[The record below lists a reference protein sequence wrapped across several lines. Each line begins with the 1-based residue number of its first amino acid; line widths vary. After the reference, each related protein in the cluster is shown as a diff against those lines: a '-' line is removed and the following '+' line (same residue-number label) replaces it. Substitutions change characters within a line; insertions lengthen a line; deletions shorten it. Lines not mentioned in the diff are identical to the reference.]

1 MKLGLT
7 NFYQNKLY
15 SLVRNQQEANVGF
28 YICNNVFQFQ
38 LNIPGYRVIEGE
50 IHQRNREA
58 RRENT

>member
-28 YICNNVFQFQ
+28 YIYTNVFQFQ
-38 LNIPGYRVIEGE
+38 LNIPGDRVIEGE
-50 IHQRNREA
+50 KHKRNREA
-58 RRENT
+58 

>member
-28 YICNNVFQFQ
+28 YICII
-38 LNIPGYRVIEGE
+38 LGRLKLLKVIS
-50 IHQRNREA
+50 IHV
-58 RRENT
+58 TF